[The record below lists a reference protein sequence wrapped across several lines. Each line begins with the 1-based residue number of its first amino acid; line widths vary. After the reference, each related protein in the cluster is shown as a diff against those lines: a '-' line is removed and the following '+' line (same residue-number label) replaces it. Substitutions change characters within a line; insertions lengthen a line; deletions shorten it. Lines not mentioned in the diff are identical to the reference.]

1 MASFS
6 DPPAASAP
14 SFAADRWWRDAGD
27 AARRLAVP
35 RYMAAAAAAVPLIGV
50 AFVRF
55 GAGSRFAVA
64 AFFIATLC
72 LLAAIDIA
80 ERRLPNRI
88 VLPAAVVILVAHTA
102 LFPERAL
109 EWVLAALAAAIFLL
123 VPLLVFPAGVGMGDV
138 KLMLLLGAALGTA
151 VATALVVGSLAAA
164 AYAVFL
170 LVRSRGNARRSAFP
184 FGPFLAFGALVVL
197 LI

>member
-14 SFAADRWWRDAGD
+14 SFAADRWWRDARD
-27 AARRLAVP
+27 SARRLAVA
-35 RYMAAAAAAVPLIGV
+35 RYMAAAAAAVPLIGA

-72 LLAAIDIA
+72 LLASIDIA
-80 ERRLPNRI
+80 ERRIPNRV
-88 VLPAAVVILVAHTA
+88 VLPAAVVILVAQTA
-102 LFPERAL
+102 FFPERAL

-138 KLMLLLGAALGTA
+138 KLMLLLGAALGSA

-164 AYAVFL
+164 AYAAFL

-184 FGPFLAFGALVVL
+184 FGPFLAFGALVAL

>member
-14 SFAADRWWRDAGD
+14 PFATGRWWRDARD
-27 AARRLAVP
+27 AARRLVVP
-35 RYMAAAAAAVPLIGV
+35 RYVAAAAAAVPLIGA

-72 LLAAIDIA
+72 LLASIDIV

-88 VLPAAVVILVAHTA
+88 VLPAALVILVAHTA

-109 EWVLAALAAAIFLL
+109 EWVLAAVAAAIFLL

-138 KLMLLLGAALGTA
+138 KLMLLLGAALGGA
-151 VATALVVGSLAAA
+151 VVTALVVGSLAAA
-164 AYAVFL
+164 AYAAFL
-170 LVRSRGNARRSAFP
+170 LVRSRGDARRSAFA
-184 FGPFLAFGALVVL
+184 FGPFLALGAVVAL